1 MKLLRVALGLAAVV
15 LGVLAYRVQVDELG
29 SLTTP
34 QRAVAIV
41 AVAWTFV
48 FAGLVA
54 WVRRPANRL
63 GPLMAAAGLAL
74 LLRQLRYSHD
84 PLVFTVFFAFG
95 EMGYALAAHSVLA
108 YPSGRTSGRAERVLV
123 KVGYATMLLFP
134 LAILLVY
141 DGTRPLRFMDPAP
154 RESLIVVAGDGD
166 LAVLL
171 QKIFVVFVWGVL
183 ATVFVG
189 LLLRRLV
196 RATPRARRLLAPL
209 LLGAVVFALRAVFE
223 GIFTFVERPS
233 AVVYDYLLWWQLVGF
248 VALPL
253 ALLAGMLRA
262 RLARAGIGELVL
274 ELERAPPHGFRD
286 ALARALG
293 DPTLEVAFWLP
304 EGREF
309 VDAAGRHVE
318 LPAEDG
324 RRAVTRIEHD
334 GEPLAALVHDATLG
348 DEPKL
353 LHASGAAVRLALE
366 NAHLQAEMRAQ
377 LVRVQESRGRIVAAA
392 DEERRRIERDI
403 HDGAQQRLVALGLQL
418 RSAQRQLGSAAAP
431 ELDRL
436 LAAAVDELQVAVE
449 ELRELARG
457 VHPAILTEDG
467 LAAALDSLGS
477 RTPISVSLEVA
488 DGRLPPGVEATAYF
502 VVCEALAN
510 VVKHAEAT
518 KASIRAERRN
528 GILVVEVSDD
538 GVGGAHAGSG
548 SGLRGLAD
556 RVEALGGRLVIES
569 PAGGGTRIVGEIPC
583 ES

>member
-1 MKLLRVALGLAAVV
+1 MRALRVATGLAAVA
-15 LGVLAYRVQVDELG
+15 LGVLAYRVQVENLG
-29 SLTTP
+29 SFTTP
-34 QRAVAIV
+34 ERAAAIV
-41 AVAWTFV
+41 AVAWAFV
-48 FAGLVA
+48 LAGLVA
-54 WVRRPANRL
+54 WMRRPANRL
-63 GPLMAAAGLAL
+63 GPLMTAAGLAL

-84 PLVFTVFFAFG
+84 PLAFTVFFALG
-95 EMGYALAAHSVLA
+95 EVAYALAAHSVLA
-108 YPSGRTSGRAERVLV
+108 YPSGRVSGRAERALV
-123 KVGYATMLLFP
+123 KVGYAAMLLFP
-134 LAILLVY
+134 VAILLVY
-141 DGTRPLRFMDPAP
+141 DGTRPLRFMDPSS
-154 RESLIVVAGDGD
+154 RESLLLVVGDGD

-171 QKIFVVFVWGVL
+171 QQVFVVFVWGVL

-189 LLLRRLV
+189 LVLRRLI
-196 RATPRARRLLAPL
+196 RATLRARRLLAPL

-223 GIFTFVERPS
+223 GIFTFVERPT
-233 AVVYDYLLWWQLVGF
+233 AVVYDYLLWWQIVGF

-262 RLARAGIGELVL
+262 RLARASVGELVL
-274 ELERAPPHGFRD
+274 ELERTPPNEVRD
-286 ALARALG
+286 ALARTLG

-304 EGREF
+304 ERREF
-309 VDAAGRHVE
+309 VDAAGRPAV
-318 LPAEDG
+318 LPADDG
-324 RRAVTRIEHD
+324 RRVVTRLEHE
-334 GEPLAALVHDATLG
+334 GEPLAAIVHDATLG

-366 NAHLQAEMRAQ
+366 NARLHAETRAQ
-377 LVRVQESRGRIVAAA
+377 LARVQESRVRIVAAA

-403 HDGAQQRLVALGLQL
+403 HDGAQQRLVALALQL

-436 LAAAVDELQVAVE
+436 LAAAVGELQVAVE

-457 VHPAILTEDG
+457 VHPAILTEEG

-477 RTPISVSLEVA
+477 RTPLSVSLDVA

-510 VVKHAEAT
+510 VVKHAGASKAT
-518 KASIRAERRN
+518 IRAERRN
-528 GILVVEVSDD
+528 GVLVVEVEDD
-538 GVGGAHAGSG
+538 GVGGAYAENG
-548 SGLRGLAD
+548 SGLSGLAD

>member
-1 MKLLRVALGLAAVV
+1 MRALRVATGLAAVA
-15 LGVLAYRVQVDELG
+15 LGVLAYRVQVENLG
-29 SLTTP
+29 SFTTP
-34 QRAVAIV
+34 ERAAAIV
-41 AVAWTFV
+41 AVAWAFV
-48 FAGLVA
+48 LAGLVA
-54 WVRRPANRL
+54 WMRRPANRL
-63 GPLMAAAGLAL
+63 GPLMTAAGLAL

-84 PLVFTVFFAFG
+84 PLAFTVFFALG
-95 EMGYALAAHSVLA
+95 EVAYALAAHSVLA
-108 YPSGRTSGRAERVLV
+108 YPSGRVSGRAERALV
-123 KVGYATMLLFP
+123 KVGYAAMLLFP
-134 LAILLVY
+134 VAILLVY
-141 DGTRPLRFMDPAP
+141 DGTRPLRFMDPSS
-154 RESLIVVAGDGD
+154 RESLLLVARDGD

-171 QKIFVVFVWGVL
+171 QQVFVVFVWGVL

-189 LLLRRLV
+189 LVLRRLI

-223 GIFTFVERPS
+223 GIFTFVERPT
-233 AVVYDYLLWWQLVGF
+233 AVVYDYLLWWQIVGF

-262 RLARAGIGELVL
+262 RLARASVGELVL
-274 ELERAPPHGFRD
+274 ELERAPPHEFRD
-286 ALARALG
+286 ALARTLG
-293 DPTLEVAFWLP
+293 DPALEVAFWLP
-304 EGREF
+304 ERREF
-309 VDAAGRHVE
+309 VDAAGRPVE
-318 LPAEDG
+318 LPADDG
-324 RRAVTRIEHD
+324 RRVVTRLDHD
-334 GEPLAALVHDATLG
+334 GEPLAAIVHDATLG

-366 NAHLQAEMRAQ
+366 NARLHAETRAQ
-377 LVRVQESRGRIVAAA
+377 LARVQESRVRIVAAA

-403 HDGAQQRLVALGLQL
+403 HDGAQQRLVALALQL
-418 RSAQRQLGSAAAP
+418 RSAQRQVGSSAAP

-436 LAAAVDELQVAVE
+436 LAAAVGELQVAVE

-457 VHPAILTEDG
+457 VHPAILTEEG

-477 RTPISVSLEVA
+477 RTPLSVSLDVA

-510 VVKHAEAT
+510 VVKHARAS
-518 KASIRAERRN
+518 KAAIRAERRN
-528 GILVVEVSDD
+528 GVLVVEVEDD
-538 GVGGAHAGSG
+538 GVGGAHAENG

-556 RVEALGGRLVIES
+556 RVEAHGGRLVIES

>member
-1 MKLLRVALGLAAVV
+1 
-15 LGVLAYRVQVDELG
+15 
-29 SLTTP
+29 
-34 QRAVAIV
+34 
-41 AVAWTFV
+41 
-48 FAGLVA
+48 
-54 WVRRPANRL
+54 
-63 GPLMAAAGLAL
+63 
-74 LLRQLRYSHD
+74 
-84 PLVFTVFFAFG
+84 
-95 EMGYALAAHSVLA
+95 
-108 YPSGRTSGRAERVLV
+108 
-123 KVGYATMLLFP
+123 
-134 LAILLVY
+134 
-141 DGTRPLRFMDPAP
+141 
-154 RESLIVVAGDGD
+154 
-166 LAVLL
+166 
-171 QKIFVVFVWGVL
+171 
-183 ATVFVG
+183 
-189 LLLRRLV
+189 
-196 RATPRARRLLAPL
+196 LLAPL

-274 ELERAPPHGFRD
+274 ELERAPPHAFRD

-304 EGREF
+304 ERRGF

-436 LAAAVDELQVAVE
+436 LAEAVDELQVAVE

-457 VHPAILTEDG
+457 VHPAILTEEG

-518 KASIRAERRN
+518 KATIRAERRN